1 MKEVITD
8 EKYAGKAATCIS
20 KMLEGNA
27 STVALKKARS
37 KAFVSE
43 YMQNPE
49 WDWRF
54 TRGDIES
61 AKNNTFVDWLDKID
75 VRDYFSNDA
84 LLKEL
89 LTGLSADELKVL
101 LSDEMEN
108 YYDTFRKSTSA
119 KNDEATS
126 SRTCEDEDEDED
138 EYEDENKNKDEDED
152 EARGEDFLW
161 NYCKKLVEGKDEED
175 ANSHECQDLK
185 GFTKSMTKVLECLK
199 NVLAS
204 AEDSEKETPEKE
216 DVKEK
221 KAESSA
227 TPKANLK
234 KGKTEKNENKSN

>member
-89 LTGLSADELKVL
+89 LTGLSAEELKVL

-138 EYEDENKNKDEDED
+138 EGDT
-152 EARGEDFLW
+152 RCEDFLW
-161 NYCKKLVEGKDEED
+161 DYCKKLVEGKDEED

>member
-126 SRTCEDEDEDED
+126 SRTCEDEEEDE
-138 EYEDENKNKDEDED
+138 DEDED
-152 EARGEDFLW
+152 EARGEDFFW
-161 NYCKKLVEGKDEED
+161 DYCKKLVEGKNEED

>member
-138 EYEDENKNKDEDED
+138 E
-152 EARGEDFLW
+152 ARGEDFLW

>member
-138 EYEDENKNKDEDED
+138 E
-152 EARGEDFLW
+152 ARGEDFFW
-161 NYCKKLVEGKDEED
+161 DYCKKLVEGKDEED